1 MIAKDVE
8 FGVDTAR
15 GRIHGVC
22 LQPCRP
28 SNNDRKVFENRG
40 LDVIL
45 LRSEKSV
52 YHDVETGLGLDKELH
67 QKVYFISGSTDQ
79 YTKHNVDLRVCHH
92 HHS

>member
-22 LQPCRP
+22 LQPCCP
-28 SNNDRKVFENRG
+28 SNNDRKVFENCG

-45 LRSEKSV
+45 LQSEKSV
-52 YHDVETGLGLDKELH
+52 YHHVETGLGLDKELH
-67 QKVYFISGSTDQ
+67 WQNFQKVYFISGSTD
-79 YTKHNVDLRVCHH
+79 
-92 HHS
+92 

>member
-1 MIAKDVE
+1 MIAKDME

-45 LRSEKSV
+45 LQSEKSV
-52 YHDVETGLGLDKELH
+52 YHDVETGLVAPDLPEGLLH
-67 QKVYFISGSTDQ
+67 FRFD
-79 YTKHNVDLRVCHH
+79 
-92 HHS
+92 